1 MIEATQREATGA
13 SENAT
18 QLIYVDLQ
26 TLQPLYMATFDVK
39 GEMTNVGIFAG
50 RWSESRSDYPR
61 WPDDPAREVRVIDS
75 VGAAFANLAESGSW
89 RRESWD
95 NVSTPPPDDE
105 VKRMVSTGE
114 LTKRH

>member
-1 MIEATQREATGA
+1 M
-13 SENAT
+13 
-18 QLIYVDLQ
+18 
-26 TLQPLYMATFDVK
+26 
-39 GEMTNVGIFAG
+39 
-50 RWSESRSDYPR
+50 
-61 WPDDPAREVRVIDS
+61 RVIDS

-105 VKRMVSTGE
+105 LKRLTSTGQ